1 MFFINAEK
9 RGENGMI
16 TSKDNPKIKRIAAL
30 ISSAKKRR
38 EEGVFLLEGTRLCA
52 EALREDVEVLE
63 VFYTASVFK
72 NDSELTQKLCKISAF
87 FEEVSDTVFA
97 KMSDTQSP
105 QGILLTARF
114 KGEVKA
120 PLSGRFIAFERV
132 QDPSNLGAASR
143 TAEAL
148 GFSGIILS
156 GESADPYSPKSLRAS
171 MGALLR
177 LPVIVTKDFL
187 KTINEYKA
195 NGFTVSGTVVDSTA
209 TPISTVNF
217 GENEIAIIGNEA
229 SGMTE
234 KARAVCDRLVTI
246 PMAGRAESLNAGVA
260 AAIVMWEMCR

>member
-1 MFFINAEK
+1 
-9 RGENGMI
+9 MI

-30 ISSAKKRR
+30 NSSAKKRK
-38 EEGVFLLEGTRLCA
+38 EEGVFILEGTRLCA
-52 EALREDVEVLE
+52 EALREEVQVLE
-63 VFYTASVFK
+63 VFYTASVLK
-72 NDSELTQKLCKISAF
+72 NDLELTQKLCKISTF
-87 FEEVSDTVFA
+87 SDEVSDTVFA
-97 KMSDTQSP
+97 KMSDTASP

-114 KGEVKA
+114 KGEIRVSERGK
-120 PLSGRFIAFERV
+120 FIAFERV

-156 GESADPYSPKSLRAS
+156 CESADPFSPKSLRAS

-177 LPVIVTKDFL
+177 LPVIVTNDFL
-187 KTINEYKA
+187 KTINDYKSK
-195 NGFTVSGTVVDSTA
+195 GFTVSGTVVDSAA
-209 TPISTVNF
+209 TPINTVKF
-217 GENEIAIIGNEA
+217 SENEIAIIGNEA

-234 KARAVCDRLVTI
+234 NAKSVCDRLVTI